1 MKISVAENIRLL
13 RETRG
18 FSQEIVAKKLNVTQQ
33 AYSNMEKNPD
43 SMTLSRLKDL
53 SVVLDVNLV
62 TLIGEDNVMV
72 QQNYN
77 QKGGQAA
84 TQMVFSQSEIERD
97 LYERMI
103 AELKEEISFLRKQK
117 SK

>member
-13 RETRG
+13 RESRG
-18 FSQEIVAKKLNVTQQ
+18 FSQEFVAKKLKVTQQ

-43 SMTLSRLKDL
+43 GMTLSRLKDL
-53 SVVLDVNLV
+53 SIILDVNLV
-62 TLIGEDNVMV
+62 TLIGEDNIMI

-84 TQMVFSQSEIERD
+84 TQMVFSQSELEKD
-97 LYERMI
+97 LYERI
-103 AELKEEISFLRKQK
+103 ITELKEEISYLRKK
-117 SK
+117 